1 MRSKDTLR
9 GKTKASLTQLEIHLV
24 CGKRKYVEKLESN
37 VNILVFDQ
45 FIISVTIL
53 IL

>member
-1 MRSKDTLR
+1 MRSKRYIKRKL
-9 GKTKASLTQLEIHLV
+9 KASLTQLEIHLV

-45 FIISVTIL
+45 FITSVTIL